1 MLETRLNFKDV
12 GPVLDLTTLLHQRY
26 DDFVLHLVRGLL
38 KAYKD
43 IPVKLLNLKPK
54 VQGSEISNLVG
65 RRKAILR
72 ILTELFLQGFL
83 KEYKNIYTCMR
94 EMMQVEPDK
103 TSWLFSLN
111 LQTIANYLKMYQWS
125 LFRWLSST
133 RQQYLEKLDL
143 A

>member
-133 RQQYLEKLDL
+133 RKQYLEKLDL

>member
-103 TSWLFSLN
+103 TPWLFSLN